1 MKLNKHLAFVILGTF
16 NSLSLQAQS
25 STPVIKTKTEKISSA
40 PAVSYFLFPIKP
52 GERNYLS
59 GTMGEIR
66 SNHFHGGLDIKTDQ
80 RIGLEVH
87 AAADGYISRVKSS
100 TYGYGNIIF
109 ITHPNGLVTTYGH
122 LSAFGEPL
130 GAYMLQKQYEKK
142 AFELELFPDPG
153 QFPVKRGDVIALS
166 GNTGGSGGPHLHFEI
181 RDKEDRLYNPLQ
193 YQFQEVEDT
202 TPPDIYTLAMQPLN
216 IHSRVNN
223 VFGRAEFKPVK
234 SGGTYTLPDT
244 VYANGLLGLELQ
256 TTDRLDGASNKNG
269 TQEVIVYVNGR
280 QIYEHY
286 IDQVPFELSRQVSQ
300 HIDYGMYKRYGRT
313 FQKTY
318 VDYGNDLPLYDA
330 PGKRQGRITIQPNSV
345 YEVKLVAKDSY
356 DNTSTLNFVVKGKEP
371 AFYKTLA
378 KSVKKPDVRYDIIGN
393 ILKVSATD
401 TSVTP
406 RNVELFM
413 GGKAVQLAP
422 SYMDNSASVS
432 LYDLRGGLPD
442 SLGFCGKVVKFDFQ
456 RIVPPGQEVKFSN
469 DYLRVIFDKQT
480 LYDTLY
486 LQTRKEG
493 DVYTIGDFYTPL
505 LQAMTAT
512 IKPDK
517 QFADKSKAAVYF
529 LGLGRGRGYTGGTW
543 NGDAITFTTRNMG
556 KFKVLEDV
564 NAPKIK
570 LLSKSKNL
578 VKFKIWDD
586 LSGINSFNA
595 WVNGKWVLMKYE
607 HKTATIWT
615 EKLDNTVP
623 LSGEFVLKLK
633 DNAGNEA
640 TYTTTI

>member
-1 MKLNKHLAFVILGTF
+1 M
-16 NSLSLQAQS
+16 
-25 STPVIKTKTEKISSA
+25 
-40 PAVSYFLFPIKP
+40 FPIKP

-87 AAADGYISRVKSS
+87 AAADGYISRVDVS
-100 TYGYGNIIF
+100 TYGYGNHIY

-122 LSAFGEPL
+122 LSAFAEPL
-130 GAYMLQKQYEKK
+130 NAYVLQNQYDKQ
-142 AFELELFPDPG
+142 AFDVKLFPKPG
-153 QFPVKRGDVIALS
+153 QFPVKRGDVIGLS

-181 RDKEDRLYNPLQ
+181 RDEQDRLYNPLQ
-193 YQFQEVEDT
+193 YQFKEILDT
-202 TPPDIYTLAMQPLN
+202 TPPDIYTLAIQPLD
-216 IHSRVNN
+216 IHSRVNK

-234 SGGTYTLPDT
+234 SGGSYTLPDT

-280 QIYEHY
+280 QVYEHY

-300 HIDYGMYKRYGRT
+300 HIDYDIYKRYGRT

-318 VDYGNDLPLYDA
+318 VDNGNDLPLYDA
-330 PGKRQGRITIQPNSV
+330 PGKRQGRISVQPDSV

-356 DNTSTLNFVVKGKEP
+356 DNTSTLNFVVKGREP

-378 KSVKKPDVRYDIIGN
+378 KSVKKPDVSYNIIGN

-413 GGKAVQLAP
+413 DGKAVQLAP
-422 SYMDNSASVS
+422 SYMDNSASVL

-442 SLGFCGKVVKFDFQ
+442 SLGFCGEVIDFNFQ
-456 RIVPPGQEVKFSN
+456 RMVPPGQEITFSN
-469 DYLRVIFDKQT
+469 DYVRLVFGKQT

-486 LQTRKEG
+486 LQTRKDG
-493 DVYTIGDFYTPL
+493 DVYTIGDYFTPL
-505 LQAMTAT
+505 LKAITAT
-512 IKPDK
+512 ITPDK
-517 QFADKSKAAVYF
+517 QPADKSKAAVYF

-543 NGDAITFTTRNMG
+543 NGNAITFTTRNMG

-564 NAPKIK
+564 QEPKIK
-570 LLSKSKNL
+570 LLSKSKNQ

-586 LSGINSFNA
+586 LSGISSFNA
-595 WVNGKWVLMKYE
+595 WVDGKWVLMKYE
-607 HKTATIWT
+607 HKNATIWT
-615 EKLDNTVP
+615 EKLDDSAP
-623 LSGEFVLKLK
+623 LSGKFVLKVK